1 VNENGDAMK
10 LAQLTLENFRQYY
23 GKQRLDFARDNQK
36 RVTVIHGIN
45 GAGKTSLFLAI
56 NWCLYGKSVDNVKV
70 VDNVGE
76 LMSKEAISQAKP
88 GETVRMGV
96 ELAFLHNGERYL
108 VKRALEGVRQLDN
121 TARMEEG
128 NNNFTM
134 MRIKADGQAER
145 VTNPLG
151 TMNSIL
157 PVNVREYF
165 LFDGEKIDNFAKP
178 EASAQVKQAI
188 YLVLKL
194 EILERARR
202 HLEAVAQDYRK
213 ELKQS
218 SSGELRD
225 LVEQEEKALEDK
237 KKTEKRLFELDQ
249 ENESAKRKIADIDK
263 RLREMQS
270 AQTLQQQRDRIDRD
284 LTLRRSE
291 MEKVIGT
298 VRDLATSGFFVIAK
312 PAIDKAIALL
322 EEKRERGEIPSN
334 YRQQFIQDLVE
345 KMVCICGRPFDDGS
359 PEHQLLLS
367 KISHGIPDGLQ
378 DDVMNTCALLQGFD
392 ARIEKH
398 KADLDEQMRR
408 RVELID
414 LIKDLEAELDDVS
427 RQLRG
432 SPLEEISQLEKK
444 REDFQADIQS
454 NMLEI
459 GSLLTKIETLNR
471 QILEIRKEIEK
482 ARKQEKKELVLS
494 TKLELAQRSA
504 DAIGEMYRA
513 FADDMRQKIQEKTK
527 EVFKSLVWK
536 ESHFQDIRLGPDFNL
551 EVIDRYGLP
560 ARPEL
565 SAGERQ
571 VLSLSFIMAM
581 SRVSEEEAPLVMDTP
596 FGRLSSHHRN
606 AIAEHLPKLVDQLVL
621 FVTDEELRDEARQS
635 LQERI
640 GAEYRLEFNPKTS
653 CTEIVEVRV

>member
-1 VNENGDAMK
+1 MK

-88 GETVRMGV
+88 GESVRMGV

-108 VKRALEGVRQLDN
+108 VKRSLEGVRQLDN
-121 TARMEEG
+121 TVHMAEG

-134 MRIKADGQAER
+134 MRIKGDGQAER
-145 VTNPLG
+145 VINPLG

-225 LVEQEEKALEDK
+225 LVEQEEKTLEDK
-237 KKTEKRLFELDQ
+237 KKTEKRVFELDQ

-270 AQTLQQQRDRIDRD
+270 AQTLQQQRDRIERD
-284 LTLRRSE
+284 LNLRRSE
-291 MEKVIGT
+291 MDKVIGT

-334 YRQQFIQDLVE
+334 YRQQFIQDLIE
-345 KMVCICGRPFDDGS
+345 KMVCICGRPFVDGS

-414 LIKDLEAELDDVS
+414 LVKDLEAELDDVS

-444 REDFQADIQS
+444 REDFLADIQS

-459 GSLLTKIETLNR
+459 GSQLTKVETLNR

-504 DAIGEMYRA
+504 DAIGEMYLA
-513 FADDMRQKIQEKTK
+513 FADDMREKIQEKTK

-606 AIAEHLPKLVDQLVL
+606 AITEHLPKLVDQLVL
-621 FVTDEELRDEARQS
+621 FVTDEELRDEARQN
-635 LQERI
+635 LQDRI

-653 CTEIVEVRV
+653 CTEIVEVMS

>member
-1 VNENGDAMK
+1 MK

-121 TARMEEG
+121 TVCMEEG

-345 KMVCICGRPFDDGS
+345 KMVCICGRPFADGS

-398 KADLDEQMRR
+398 KADLDEQMHR

-459 GSLLTKIETLNR
+459 GSLLTKVETLSR

-513 FADDMRQKIQEKTK
+513 FADDMREKIQEKTK

-606 AIAEHLPKLVDQLVL
+606 AITEHLPKLVDQLVL
-621 FVTDEELRDEARQS
+621 FVTDEELRDEARQN
-635 LQERI
+635 LQDRI
-640 GAEYRLEFNPKTS
+640 GVEYRLEFNPKTS
-653 CTEIVEVRV
+653 CTEIVEVRI

>member
-1 VNENGDAMK
+1 MK
-10 LAQLTLENFRQYY
+10 LAQITLENFRQYY
-23 GKQRLDFARDNQK
+23 DKQRLDFARDSQK

-56 NWCLYGKSVDNVKV
+56 NWCLYGKNVDNVKV
-70 VDNVGE
+70 VDNVGD
-76 LMSKEAISQAKP
+76 LMSKEAASRAQT
-88 GETVRMGV
+88 GETVRTAV
-96 ELAFLHNGERYL
+96 ELSFLHNGERFL
-108 VKRALEGVRQLDN
+108 VKRFIQGVKQKDGTVRTEDS
-121 TARMEEG
+121 T
-128 NNNFTM
+128 NNFTM

-145 VTNPLG
+145 VSNPLG

-194 EILERARR
+194 EILDRAKR
-202 HLEAVAQDYRK
+202 HLENAAQEYRR

-218 SSGELRD
+218 SSKELRD
-225 LVEQEEKALEDK
+225 LVEQEERALEEK
-237 KKTEKRLFELDQ
+237 KKSEKRIQELDQ

-263 RLREMQS
+263 RLRDSQS
-270 AQTLQQQRDRIDRD
+270 TQVLQQQRDRIERD
-284 LTLRRSE
+284 LALRRGE
-291 MEKVIGT
+291 MEKVINA
-298 VRDLATSGFFVIAK
+298 VRELTTSGYFILAK
-312 PAIDKAIALL
+312 PAIDKAITLL

-334 YRQQFIQDLVE
+334 YRQQFIRDLLE
-345 KMVCICGRPFDDGS
+345 KMVCVCGRPVTDGS
-359 PEHQLLLS
+359 HEHHNLLA
-367 KISHGIPDGLQ
+367 KVSHGIPDALQ
-378 DDVMNTCALLQGFD
+378 DDVMSTCALLQGFD

-398 KADLDEQMRR
+398 KDDIDVQMRR

-454 NMLEI
+454 NMLEVGTLLERIEKLNKSI
-459 GSLLTKIETLNR
+459 G
-471 QILEIRKEIEK
+471 EIRKEIEQ
-482 ARKQEKKELVLS
+482 ARKQEKKELQLS
-494 TKLELAQRSA
+494 TKLDLAQRSA
-504 DAIGEMYRA
+504 DAISEMYRT
-513 FADDMRQKIQEKTK
+513 FADDMREKIQEKTK
-527 EVFKSLVWK
+527 EIFKNLVWK
-536 ESHFQDIRLGPDFNL
+536 DSHFQDIKLGADFNL

-606 AIAEHLPKLVDQLVL
+606 AITEHLPKLVDQLVL
-621 FVTDEELRDEARQS
+621 FVTDEELRDEARQN
-635 LQERI
+635 LQDRI